1 LEQQVDTVAKREFYT
16 LLCHTRRVFNQHDKP
31 GAKAVAPVLMQAPT
45 RKPAVS
51 PRTTALAPYL
61 LLAALSLFWGL
72 NWPGIKIIVSEVSV
86 WWFRALCLIGGGS
99 ILMTLSYLSGN
110 RCRLHRGE
118 LGSILLCGSFAI
130 LGWMVFSAYGV
141 SLMPAGRASIVAFTM
156 PLWATLAAAYVL
168 GERITLGK
176 AVGLLLG
183 LAGLG
188 TLIGPDLLVLQRA
201 PVGAVFMLLAAI
213 SWAIGTVLVK
223 HIQWK
228 LPTLSNIAWQLLM
241 SAIPVTAIAFVIEP
255 FPTLTTLSPRAIVA
269 FAYII
274 VFPMSFCQWAY
285 FKTVGLLPASIA
297 AIGTLM
303 VPVIGVY
310 SSHLLLDEQVGVYD
324 IIALLLVL
332 SALAMVLLIPAWQRS
347 RKTKRLGVN

>member
-1 LEQQVDTVAKREFYT
+1 MPHSPGFY
-16 LLCHTRRVFNQHDKP
+16 QHDKP
-31 GAKAVAPVLMQAPT
+31 GAKAVAPVLMQTPT

-99 ILMTLSYLSGN
+99 ILMILSYLSGN

-130 LGWMVFSAYGV
+130 LGW
-141 SLMPAGRASIVAFTM
+141 
-156 PLWATLAAAYVL
+156 
-168 GERITLGK
+168 
-176 AVGLLLG
+176 
-183 LAGLG
+183 
-188 TLIGPDLLVLQRA
+188 TLIGPDLLILQRA
-201 PVGAVFMLLAAI
+201 PVGALFMLLAAI

-223 HIQWK
+223 HIDWK

-241 SAIPVTAIAFVIEP
+241 SAIPVTAIAFAIEP
-255 FPTLTTLSPRAIVA
+255 FPTLTTLSPRAMVA

-274 VFPMSFCQWAY
+274 IFPMSFCQWAY

-310 SSHLLLDEQVGVYD
+310 SSHLLLDEQVGISD

-347 RKTKRLGVN
+347 RKTKSVGAN

>member
-1 LEQQVDTVAKREFYT
+1 
-16 LLCHTRRVFNQHDKP
+16 
-31 GAKAVAPVLMQAPT
+31 M
-45 RKPAVS
+45 S

-99 ILMTLSYLSGN
+99 ILMILSYLSGN
-110 RCRLHRGE
+110 RCRLQRGE

-168 GERITLGK
+168 GERITLAK
-176 AVGLLLG
+176 VVGLLLG

-188 TLIGPDLLVLQRA
+188 TLIGPDLLILQRA
-201 PVGAVFMLLAAI
+201 PIGALFMLLAAI

-223 HIQWK
+223 HIDWK

-255 FPTLTTLSPRAIVA
+255 FPDLTAPQPQGNDCVCLHHHLSDE
-269 FAYII
+269 FL
-274 VFPMSFCQWAY
+274 PM
-285 FKTVGLLPASIA
+285 GLLQDGWPATRFDRRHRHADGAGRRRLLQSSA
-297 AIGTLM
+297 ARRTGRRLRHHRPVAGALGTGDGVIDPGLATLKENKKRRRQLKNPRTLQQH
-303 VPVIGVY
+303 PVY
-310 SSHLLLDEQVGVYD
+310 
-324 IIALLLVL
+324 
-332 SALAMVLLIPAWQRS
+332 
-347 RKTKRLGVN
+347 LGQPRGRI